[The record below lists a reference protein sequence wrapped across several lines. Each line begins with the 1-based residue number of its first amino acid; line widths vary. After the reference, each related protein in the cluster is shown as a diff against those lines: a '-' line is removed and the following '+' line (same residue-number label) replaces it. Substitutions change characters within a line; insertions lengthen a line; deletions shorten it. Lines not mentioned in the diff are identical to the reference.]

1 MKYIKAIDLWT
12 YGDAVRSGQL
22 RLQSGQWVR
31 LGPDGQLSRFRRAT
45 KNYIE
50 AFHGATA
57 KEAGEKYLDFVKSIK
72 EADAY
77 IAACRA
83 AKRAGIQFE
92 V

>member
-22 RLQSGQWVR
+22 KLQSGQWIR

-50 AFHGATA
+50 AFHGQTP
-57 KEAGEKYLDFVKSIK
+57 KEASEKYLSFVKDIK

-77 IAACRA
+77 LAARRA
-83 AKRAGIQFE
+83 AKEAA
-92 V
+92 